1 MYKAHRYYKK
11 EDFIMKM
18 KKVTALVL
26 AGLMSFSLAACGN
39 SDSANND
46 AQPAASDTDTKTES
60 AGEAAEAETPE
71 GVTNLVLWT
80 WNDDAITFANK
91 FNETHTD
98 IQVEAINVAA
108 SGEYETK
115 VQTALLGGEK
125 EPDIIGAEPGWI
137 NMFMEAGFF
146 ANLDDFG
153 AKDYDGVL
161 VDYVWKEGQDEDG
174 TQRAISY
181 QITPA
186 GFYYRRD
193 VAEAIFG
200 YSDPESVA
208 KLFTSYESIMDAAR
222 EAKAKGYRLFAS
234 DGELGYCAYNEPW
247 VVDGVLNLNDERIE
261 KMEMTSAFYNE
272 GLTAYAAQWTT
283 PWYQSMAGEV
293 PVLTED
299 VQWGSDDLN
308 VWAGDSEE
316 AAEDFLEQ
324 AAALGF
330 NETTEVMAFGLPT
343 WGNLIL
349 QNHAG
354 DTFGNWGFVPG
365 PTSGWG
371 GGSYFGISENS
382 EKKEAA
388 WEFIKW
394 MTLDEETLEWW
405 YQEGGDLGLGGDA
418 VSMVSLLEKHSGDTN
433 EAFGGQ
439 TLYKEWM
446 EIAQDIDFSRETKY
460 DSDLNTKWGEAI
472 SSYKTGEMTEEEAI
486 NYFYDNVESTYA
498 GEITINR

>member
-1 MYKAHRYYKK
+1 
-11 EDFIMKM
+11 MKM
-18 KKVTALVL
+18 KKVTALLL
-26 AGLMSFSLAACGN
+26 AGLMTLSMTACGN
-39 SDSANND
+39 SSDSGSNNAQSSGSSSSD
-46 AQPAASDTDTKTES
+46 AGTES
-60 AGEAAEAETPE
+60 TGTEATE

-80 WNDDAITFANK
+80 WNDDALTFAKK
-91 FNETHTD
+91 FNETHD
-98 IQVEAINVAA
+98 NIQVEAINVAA

-137 NMFMEAGFF
+137 SMFMEAGFF

-153 AKDYDGVL
+153 AKDYEGVQ
-161 VDYVWKEGQDEDG
+161 VDYVWQEGQDEG
-174 TQRAISY
+174 GVQRAISY

-193 VAEAIFG
+193 VADAIFG

-208 KLFTSYESIMDAAR
+208 KLFTSYETIMEAAR
-222 EAKAKGYRLFAS
+222 EAKSKGYRLFAS
-234 DGELGYCAYNEPW
+234 DSELGYCTYNEPW
-247 VVDGVLNLNDERIE
+247 VVDGVLNLNDERLE
-261 KMEMTSAFYNE
+261 RMELTSAFYNE

-293 PVLTED
+293 PVLTEE
-299 VQWGSDDLN
+299 VQWGTDELN

-316 AAEDFLEQ
+316 AAEDFMEQ

-330 NETTEVMAFGLPT
+330 NETTECMAFGMPS

-354 DTFGNWGFVPG
+354 DTFGNWGFVAG
-365 PTSGWG
+365 PTAGWG

-382 EKKEAA
+382 EKKDAA

-394 MTLDEETLEWW
+394 MTLDEDTLEWW
-405 YQEGGDLGLGGDA
+405 YQEGGDQGTGGDA
-418 VSMVSLLEKHSGDTN
+418 VSIVSLLEKHSGDTD
-433 EAFGGQ
+433 EAYGGQ

-446 EIAQDIDFSRETKY
+446 EIAKDIDFSVETKY
-460 DSDLNTKWGEAI
+460 DSDLNNKWGEAI
-472 SSYKTGEMTEEEAI
+472 SNYKTGQMTKDEAVA
-486 NYFYDNVESTYA
+486 YFYDQVESTYT
-498 GEITINR
+498 GEITVNR

>member
-1 MYKAHRYYKK
+1 
-11 EDFIMKM
+11 MKM

-26 AGLMSFSLAACGN
+26 AGLMSFSLAACGDSN
-39 SDSANND
+39 SAND
-46 AQPAASDTDTKTES
+46 SAQPAASDSDTKTES
-60 AGEAAEAETPE
+60 ADTDTETAE

-80 WNDDAITFANK
+80 WNDDALTFAKK

-125 EPDIIGAEPGWI
+125 VPDIIGAEPGWI
-137 NMFMEAGFF
+137 NMFMDAGFF
-146 ANLDDFG
+146 ANLDDLG
-153 AKDYDGVL
+153 AKDYEGVL
-161 VDYVWKEGQDEDG
+161 IDYVWKEGQDEDG
-174 TQRAISY
+174 VQRAISY

-186 GFYYRRD
+186 GFYYRKD

-247 VVDGVLNLNDERIE
+247 VIDGELNLNDERIE

-293 PVLTED
+293 PVLTEE
-299 VQWGSDDLN
+299 VQWGNDDLN
-308 VWAGDSEE
+308 VWAGDSDE

-330 NETTEVMAFGLPT
+330 NETTEVMAFGIPS

-365 PTSGWG
+365 PTPGWG

-382 EKKEAA
+382 EKKDAA

-394 MTLDEETLEWW
+394 MTLDEDTLEWW

-418 VSMVSLLEKHSGDTN
+418 VSMVSLLEKHSSDTN

-439 TLYKEWM
+439 TLYKDWM
-446 EIAQDIDFSRETKY
+446 EIAKDIDFSKETKY
-460 DSDLNTKWGEAI
+460 DSDLNAKWGEAI
-472 SSYKTGEMTEEEAI
+472 SSYKTGEMTKEEAI

-498 GEITINR
+498 GEITVNR

>member
-1 MYKAHRYYKK
+1 
-11 EDFIMKM
+11 MKM

-26 AGLMSFSLAACGN
+26 AGLMTVSMAACG
-39 SDSANND
+39 SESSTSDTAASGSTDSAASTATD
-46 AQPAASDTDTKTES
+46 TAATDDAASADTT
-60 AGEAAEAETPE
+60 E

-80 WNDDAITFANK
+80 WNNDALKFAEK
-91 FNETHTD
+91 FNETHSN
-98 IQVEAINVAA
+98 IQVEAINVAS

-137 NMFMEAGFF
+137 NMFMDAGFF
-146 ANLDDFG
+146 ADLDALG
-153 AKDYDGVL
+153 AKDYDGVH
-161 VDYVWKEGQDEDG
+161 VDYVWQEGQDDDG
-174 TQRAISY
+174 IQRAISY

-186 GFYYRRD
+186 GFYYRKD
-193 VAEAIFG
+193 VAEAVFG

-208 KLFTSYESIMDAAR
+208 KLFESYDAIMDAAR
-222 EAKAKGYRLFAS
+222 VAKDKGYRLFAS
-234 DGELGYCAYNEPW
+234 DSELGYCAYNEPW

-261 KMEMTSAFYNE
+261 KMELTSALYNE
-272 GLTAYAAQWTT
+272 GLTAYASQWTT

-293 PVLTED
+293 PILSEETR
-299 VQWGSDDLN
+299 WGTDDLA
-308 VWAGDSEE
+308 VWGGDSEE
-316 AAEDFLEQ
+316 ATEDFMEQ

-330 NETTEVMAFGLPT
+330 TETTEVMAFGLPT

-354 DTFGNWGFVPG
+354 DTFGNWGFVAG
-365 PTSGWG
+365 PTPGWG
-371 GGSYFGISENS
+371 GGSYMGISENS

-418 VSMVSLLEKHSGDTN
+418 VSMVSLLEKHSADTN

-439 TLYKEWM
+439 ALYKEWM
-446 EIAQDIDFSRETKY
+446 EIAQDIDFSKETKY
-460 DSDLNTKWGEAI
+460 DSDLNDKWGEAI
-472 SSYKTGEMTEEEAI
+472 SSYKTGEMTKEEAI
-486 NYFYDNVESTYA
+486 SYFYDNVENTYA
-498 GEITINR
+498 GEIQVNR

>member
-1 MYKAHRYYKK
+1 
-11 EDFIMKM
+11 MKM
-18 KKVTALVL
+18 KKVTALLL
-26 AGLMSFSLAACGN
+26 AGLMALSMTACGN
-39 SDSANND
+39 SSDSGNNAQSSDSSSSD
-46 AQPAASDTDTKTES
+46 AETES
-60 AGEAAEAETPE
+60 TGTEAEGTETESTGTETAE

-80 WNDDAITFANK
+80 WNDDALTFAKK
-91 FNETHTD
+91 FNETHDD

-115 VQTALLGGEK
+115 VQTALLGGET
-125 EPDIIGAEPGWI
+125 EPDLIGAEPGWI
-137 NMFMEAGFF
+137 TMFMEAGFF
-146 ANLDDFG
+146 ANLVDFG
-153 AKDYDGVL
+153 AKDYEGVQ
-161 VDYVWKEGQDEDG
+161 VDYVWQEGQDEDG
-174 TQRAISY
+174 VQRAISY

-208 KLFTSYESIMDAAR
+208 KLFTSYETIMEAAR

-234 DGELGYCAYNEPW
+234 DSDLAYCTYNDPW
-247 VVDGVLNLNDERIE
+247 VVDGALNLNDERLDR
-261 KMEMTSAFYNE
+261 MEMTSAFYNE
-272 GLTAYAAQWTT
+272 GLTAYAAPWTT

-293 PVLTED
+293 PVLTEE
-299 VQWGSDDLN
+299 VQWGTDDLN

-316 AAEDFLEQ
+316 AAEDFMEQ

-330 NETTEVMAFGLPT
+330 NETTECMAFGLPS

-354 DTFGNWGFVPG
+354 DTFGNWGFVAG
-365 PTSGWG
+365 PTAGWG

-382 EKKEAA
+382 EKKDAA

-394 MTLDEETLEWW
+394 MTLDEDTLEWW
-405 YQEGGDLGLGGDA
+405 YQEGGDQGTGGDA
-418 VSMVSLLEKHSGDTN
+418 VSIVSLLEKHSSDTN

-446 EIAQDIDFSRETKY
+446 EVAKDIDFSVETKY
-460 DSDLNTKWGEAI
+460 DSDLNNKWGEAI
-472 SSYKTGEMTEEEAI
+472 SNYKTGQMTKDEAV
-486 NYFYDNVESTYA
+486 NYFYDQVESTYA
-498 GEITINR
+498 GEITVYR

>member
-1 MYKAHRYYKK
+1 
-11 EDFIMKM
+11 MKM
-18 KKVTALVL
+18 KKVTALL
-26 AGLMSFSLAACGN
+26 MAGLMTLSMTACGN
-39 SDSANND
+39 SGDSGNNAQSSGSSSSD
-46 AQPAASDTDTKTES
+46 AGTES
-60 AGEAAEAETPE
+60 TGTETTGTETAE

-80 WNDDAITFANK
+80 WNDDALTFAKK
-91 FNETHTD
+91 FNETHD
-98 IQVEAINVAA
+98 NIQVEAINVAA

-137 NMFMEAGFF
+137 TMFMEAGFF

-153 AKDYDGVL
+153 AKDYEGVQ
-161 VDYVWKEGQDEDG
+161 VDYVWQEGQDEDG
-174 TQRAISY
+174 VQRAISY

-193 VAEAIFG
+193 VAEKVFG

-208 KLFTSYESIMDAAR
+208 KLFTSYETIMEAAR

-234 DGELGYCAYNEPW
+234 DSELGYCTYNEPW
-247 VVDGVLNLNDERIE
+247 VVDGVLNLNDERLDR
-261 KMEMTSAFYNE
+261 MEMTSAFYNE

-293 PVLTED
+293 PVLTEE
-299 VQWGSDDLN
+299 VQWGTDDLN

-316 AAEDFLEQ
+316 AAEDFMEQ

-330 NETTEVMAFGLPT
+330 NETTECMAFGMPS

-354 DTFGNWGFVPG
+354 DTFGNWGFVAG
-365 PTSGWG
+365 PTAGWG

-382 EKKEAA
+382 EKKDAA
-388 WEFIKW
+388 WEFVKW

-405 YQEGGDLGLGGDA
+405 YQEGGDQGTGGDA
-418 VSMVSLLEKHSGDTN
+418 VSLISLLEKHSGDTN
-433 EAFGGQ
+433 EAYGGQ

-446 EIAQDIDFSRETKY
+446 EVAKDIDFSIETKY
-460 DSDLNTKWGEAI
+460 DSDLNNKWGEAI
-472 SSYKTGEMTEEEAI
+472 SNYKTGQMTKDEAVA
-486 NYFYDNVESTYA
+486 YFYDQVESTYT
-498 GEITINR
+498 GEITVIR

>member
-1 MYKAHRYYKK
+1 
-11 EDFIMKM
+11 MKM